1 MKNVTIARL
10 VQLAAVFCL
19 GVAFIITAGWVD
31 AEGNA
36 RDCWLVG
43 GLALFA
49 GSFLVPA

>member
-10 VQLAAVFCL
+10 VLLVAVFCL

-31 AEGNA
+31 AAGDA
-36 RDCWLVG
+36 RDAWLIG